1 MSTETETTGMD
12 PQVLADL
19 DAVMR
24 RVIDGTPVDPETSRR
39 IRERAERVTEEIHR
53 AHGDVD
59 VNQLLH
65 ESRDDA

>member
-1 MSTETETTGMD
+1 MNTETETTSID

-24 RVIDGTPVDPETSRR
+24 RIIDGTPVDPEISRR
-39 IRERAERVTEEIHR
+39 IRERAERVTDEIYR
-53 AHGDVD
+53 ARGDLD

-65 ESRDDA
+65 DSRDEA

>member
-1 MSTETETTGMD
+1 MNTETETTGSD
-12 PQVLADL
+12 PQVQADL

-24 RVIDGTPVDPETSRR
+24 RVIDGTPVDAEICRR
-39 IRERAERVTEEIHR
+39 IRERAERVTEEIYR

-65 ESRDDA
+65 DSRDDA

>member
-1 MSTETETTGMD
+1 MSTDVESTRID

-24 RVIDGTPVDPETSRR
+24 RIIDGTPVDPEIARR
-39 IRERAERVTEEIHR
+39 IRERAERATEETYR

-65 ESRDDA
+65 DSRNDA